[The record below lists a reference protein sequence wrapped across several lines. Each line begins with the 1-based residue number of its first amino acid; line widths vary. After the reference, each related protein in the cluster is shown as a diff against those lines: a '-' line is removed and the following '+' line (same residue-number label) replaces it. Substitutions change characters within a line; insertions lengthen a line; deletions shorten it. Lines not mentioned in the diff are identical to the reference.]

1 MSTSQFIRIFRDP
14 VSGAAGAGAA
24 AAGLGPAAL
33 IPAGLGLI
41 TGGIKAIGA
50 GKRLKEDKAELA
62 RLTPAFYKIQD
73 EYYNNKNSAA
83 ELAQGGLTQNA
94 KDFYGD
100 MAGRG
105 LGTGVSG
112 VLQAGG
118 SPNDIAKIFDS
129 YNTSISELGVKDAE
143 TQINNIKYYHQV
155 GKDLAGQKTQQ
166 WAINEYAPYQNKLK
180 ELTQRI
186 DADKKNIWGG
196 IDQAIGSAQAGVT
209 SMQNE
214 KMINNLFKS
223 GVPGAEGSATGGGG
237 AANGI
242 LSTISAADP
251 FNRNSSAPSSFNKNS
266 GLSGINFGNVAND
279 AMTMQRNSDATN
291 FFQSMSQEDLAA
303 LMEQL
308 SQANKSKE

>member
-1 MSTSQFIRIFRDP
+1 MSISQFIRIFRDP

-50 GKRLKEDKAELA
+50 GKQLKKDKAELA
-62 RLTPAFYKIQD
+62 RLTPAFYKVQD

-105 LGTGVSG
+105 LSTGVSG

-143 TQINNIKYYHQV
+143 THINNIKYYHQV

-196 IDQAIGSAQAGVT
+196 IDQAIGSVQAGVT

-223 GVPGAEGSATGGGG
+223 GVPGAEGSATGGG
-237 AANGI
+237 AANGL

-251 FNRNSSAPSSFNKNS
+251 FNKNSSAPSSFNKN
-266 GLSGINFGNVAND
+266 GGMLGINFRNVAND

-291 FFQSMSQEDLAA
+291 FFQSMSQEDLSS

-308 SQANKSKE
+308 SQAFKPKE

>member
-1 MSTSQFIRIFRDP
+1 MEPITMSLIISAL
-14 VSGAAGAGAA
+14 GGGGKEGGGG
-24 AAGLGPAAL
+24 GLLDKVPSAL
-33 IPAGLGLI
+33 SVI

-50 GKRLKEDKAELA
+50 GKQLKKDKAELA

-196 IDQAIGSAQAGVT
+196 IDQAIGSVQAGVT

-223 GVPGAEGSATGGGG
+223 GNSGAEMGGGVISG
-237 AANGI
+237 
-242 LSTISAADP
+242 ISAADP
-251 FNRNSSAPSSFNKNS
+251 FNKN
-266 GLSGINFGNVAND
+266 GGTLGINFRNVAND

-308 SQANKSKE
+308 SQAFKHKE